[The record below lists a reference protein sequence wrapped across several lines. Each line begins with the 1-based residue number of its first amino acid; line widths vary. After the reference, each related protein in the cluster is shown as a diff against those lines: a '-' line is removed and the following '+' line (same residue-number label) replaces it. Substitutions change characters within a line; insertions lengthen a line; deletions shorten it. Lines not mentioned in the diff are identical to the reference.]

1 MPELRFRNVFC
12 CRRRVNLRKVSKFL
26 VLKNPTTAPH
36 HHHRHR
42 LLIVSYP
49 VVLRSPWG
57 RRVFVGAFATSLS
70 NQLESQIPVNR
81 YFSLQTLGTGA
92 I

>member
-1 MPELRFRNVFC
+1 MPKLRFRNVFC
-12 CRRRVNLRKVSKFL
+12 CSRRVNLRKVSKFL

-36 HHHRHR
+36 HPHR

-49 VVLRSPWG
+49 VILRSPWA
-57 RRVFVGAFATSLS
+57 RRVFLDAFC
-70 NQLESQIPVNR
+70 NI
-81 YFSLQTLGTGA
+81 A